1 LMRAMKQEIKI
12 AVALM
17 SLCRGLQYTVSPVL
31 NQIRRAYPS
40 VSVSLAQMLMTAP
53 ALASMAVALLAGWL
67 VTRAKT

>member
-1 LMRAMKQEIKI
+1 MRAMKQEIKI

-31 NQIRRAYPS
+31 NKIRRAYPS

>member
-1 LMRAMKQEIKI
+1 MRAMKQEIKI

-40 VSVSLAQMLMTAP
+40 VSVSLAQILMTAP
-53 ALASMAVALLAGWL
+53 AL
-67 VTRAKT
+67 

>member
-1 LMRAMKQEIKI
+1 MRAMKQEIKI

-40 VSVSLAQMLMTAP
+40 GSVSLAQMLMTAP